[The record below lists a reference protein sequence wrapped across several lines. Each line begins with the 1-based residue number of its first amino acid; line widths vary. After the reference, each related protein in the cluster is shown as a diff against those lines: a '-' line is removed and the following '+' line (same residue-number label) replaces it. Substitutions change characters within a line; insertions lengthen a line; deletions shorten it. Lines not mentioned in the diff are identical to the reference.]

1 MSLDTSPR
9 PADIDYPE
17 TDGQPMGDSTIQIRW
32 ILKLFTGV
40 DGVFLHQP
48 DVFVAANLFWYPV
61 QGSPSIVTAPDVL
74 VAFGRP
80 KGDRSSYKQ
89 WAESGIAPQVV
100 FEVLSLSNTPG
111 EMEDKF
117 DFYQRYGVEEYYI
130 YDPFDVTLQG
140 FRRSKDRLGPIA
152 RMKNYTSPRL
162 GIRFDLSG
170 PELQVFRPDG
180 EPFRTHQE
188 LMQLLQEE
196 ADKAQQTEAEKS
208 ALAAK
213 LRELG
218 IDPDSIKPR
227 G

>member
-1 MSLDTSPR
+1 MSLDASPLS
-9 PADIDYPE
+9 ADIEYPE
-17 TDGQPMGDSTIQIRW
+17 TDGQPMGDSTIQVRW
-32 ILKLFTGV
+32 IFKLFSGI
-40 DGVFLHQP
+40 DGVFLNRP

-61 QGSPSIVTAPDVL
+61 KGDPATVTAPDVL

-80 KGDRSSYKQ
+80 KGDRRCYKQ
-89 WAESGIAPQVV
+89 WEEGGIAPQIVV
-100 FEVLSLSNTPG
+100 EVLSFNNTPG

-117 DFYQRYGVEEYYI
+117 DFYERFGVEEYYV
-130 YDPFDVTLQG
+130 YDPIDITLQG
-140 FRRSKDRLGPIA
+140 FQRRRNRLMPIA

-162 GIRFDLSG
+162 GIRFDMSG

-188 LMQLLQEE
+188 LM
-196 ADKAQQTEAEKS
+196 AEKES
-208 ALAAK
+208 LAAK

-218 IDPDSIKPR
+218 IDPDSIKPQ